1 MCVDPYIDS
10 RKEEGMEERECVDQW
25 DVDEEEWVWEEV
37 WRERE
42 WDEAWETGNIT
53 WHNDMVT
60 TAEEYDR
67 MQLTE

>member
-1 MCVDPYIDS
+1 
-10 RKEEGMEERECVDQW
+10 MEEREAVDQW

-42 WDEAWETGNIT
+42 WDEEWERGNLT
-53 WHNDMVT
+53 WHNDMVL

-67 MQLTE
+67 MELTE